1 MYVPKTLDVR
11 MKNNSGKVGRI
22 RITGGV
28 MNIQQVIKELSW
40 LVPGDHQWEIYASG
54 ANMFKVNY
62 PTKADYERV
71 RKIKS
76 IEVEETRS
84 KIYFEE
90 WSTKE
95 TNTWGLYD
103 VWVQIKGCPEP
114 LYRDYLALFA
124 MGSLIGKK
132 RGGQHEIHS
141 GEGCG

>member
-1 MYVPKTLDVR
+1 MYVPKTPDVR

-28 MNIQQVIKELSW
+28 MNIQQVIKDLSW

-62 PTKADYERV
+62 PTKVDYERV
-71 RKIKS
+71 RNIKS

-84 KIYFEE
+84 KFYFEE

-95 TNTWGLYD
+95 TKQMGL
-103 VWVQIKGCPEP
+103 I
-114 LYRDYLALFA
+114 
-124 MGSLIGKK
+124 
-132 RGGQHEIHS
+132 
-141 GEGCG
+141 